1 MNFLFRVD
9 AGGEIGLG
17 HFYRSA
23 ALANEIKKRGHKVI
37 FHHKKSIFWDNIK
50 ENFEFK
56 SIEFNKKSTLDII
69 LKEKIDIL
77 FVDGIIDFDKN
88 EINEIKKYTKLIFFQ
103 NLAKSRKYADIFI
116 LPSLNYNYN
125 FLKIFPV
132 NTKIYKGLEYI
143 IFNSI
148 VKNLATNPTARL
160 DNNIGIIAGG
170 YDPKNCLEKI
180 FYLID
185 YKKFNNLTFTFYYGV
200 DNVDKLNSIQ
210 NCINS
215 NKFKYSNVRIEIF
228 VHSKIITNTLLISAF
243 GVSTLE
249 FLALGMPILSFA
261 HSKKNLQ
268 TLKTLQKKTKSL
280 INLGFIEELNSNHI
294 NDIINQIIY
303 NKEEL
308 SSYSAKAKTTI
319 SLNGL
324 KTVSKILINA

>member
-143 IFNSI
+143 I
-148 VKNLATNPTARL
+148 
-160 DNNIGIIAGG
+160 
-170 YDPKNCLEKI
+170 
-180 FYLID
+180 
-185 YKKFNNLTFTFYYGV
+185 
-200 DNVDKLNSIQ
+200 LNSIMG
-210 NCINS
+210 
-215 NKFKYSNVRIEIF
+215 
-228 VHSKIITNTLLISAF
+228 LI
-243 GVSTLE
+243 
-249 FLALGMPILSFA
+249 M
-261 HSKKNLQ
+261 
-268 TLKTLQKKTKSL
+268 L
-280 INLGFIEELNSNHI
+280 IN
-294 NDIINQIIY
+294 
-303 NKEEL
+303 
-308 SSYSAKAKTTI
+308 
-319 SLNGL
+319 
-324 KTVSKILINA
+324 